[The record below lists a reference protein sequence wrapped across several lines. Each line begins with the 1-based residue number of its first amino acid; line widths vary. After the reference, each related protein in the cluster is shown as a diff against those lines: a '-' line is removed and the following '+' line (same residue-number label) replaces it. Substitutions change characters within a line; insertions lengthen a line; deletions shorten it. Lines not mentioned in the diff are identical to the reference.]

1 MQFRRDTIIR
11 DYRIVDIIGE
21 GGMGQVY
28 VAIDNLERKVAI
40 KVLNPSF
47 THEGDFIQRFK
58 QEAMLQS
65 SLDHEGIVKIHTF
78 FEQNGLYFLVMEYVE
93 GQTIRQLIQ
102 TVGPIPEARVL
113 SLSVQV
119 LKALEFAHS
128 RGIVHRDIKPSNIIV
143 TPKNTIKI
151 VDFGVAKMLG
161 MENLVNTQVGSKMGT
176 YLYMSPEQVKSE
188 ENIGAQTDIYSFG
201 IVIFEMLTGR
211 VPYNVITNSEYAL
224 MQEIVNSSLPDPRK
238 YYPHISNSLVNIL
251 SKMTVKDARN
261 RYITCSQVL
270 IDIHRFTD
278 LIHTGQS
285 SIPSHFEQT
294 GVVDV
299 SQMKAPT
306 PQPSGSKN
314 ILYVS
319 LGVVAVLF
327 IILAVGGY
335 MMYQNKQE
343 EKLRQRQQTQFQID
357 SLKKA
362 NEQKLLRAD
371 TLYNQ
376 ATNLR
381 RDKNSMAKWYRSIAL
396 LTEAIELNPNDI
408 RYYFERA
415 RGYWFTSEFSKAIPD
430 LDKALEFTADFGKV
444 QYAPA
449 SLYYMR
455 GICRADNKDAKS
467 YSDAQNL
474 EYALADLKT
483 AFSQRKE
490 YADVYCS
497 ALVAKAKQLY
507 SSGDAKQAIVFATE
521 AYSIVKSNK
530 IKLEVLMVRMQSY
543 ESLGMTDEA
552 FGDRVESEEVIDLL
566 NPGVRP

>member
-28 VAIDNLERKVAI
+28 IAIDNLDRKVAV

-47 THEGDFIQRFK
+47 TLESDFIQRFK
-58 QEAMLQS
+58 QEARLQS

-102 TVGPIPEARVL
+102 AVGPIPESRTL
-113 SLSVQV
+113 SLATQI

-176 YLYMSPEQVKSE
+176 YLYMSPEQVKGE
-188 ENIGAQTDIYSFG
+188 VAIGAQTDIYSFG
-201 IVIFEMLTGR
+201 IVLFEMLTGR

-224 MQEIVNSSLPDPRK
+224 MQEIVNSALPDPRK

-251 SKMTVKDARN
+251 SKMTVKDSTK
-261 RYITCSQVL
+261 RYIACSQVL

-278 LIHTGQS
+278 LLPSGHT
-285 SIPSHFEQT
+285 SIPHSFEQT
-294 GVVDV
+294 GIVDV
-299 SQMKAPT
+299 GNQTIETESKSSKA
-306 PQPSGSKN
+306 

-319 LGVVAVLF
+319 LSVVAVLF
-327 IILAVGGY
+327 VILAVGGY
-335 MMYQNKQE
+335 LMYQNKQDD
-343 EKLRQRQQTQFQID
+343 KIKQREQTQLQLD
-357 SLKKA
+357 SIKKA
-362 NEQKLLRAD
+362 SETRLLRAD
-371 TLYNQ
+371 TLFNE
-376 ATNLR
+376 AMNLR
-381 RDKNSMAKWYRSIAL
+381 RDRNSMAKWYRSISM
-396 LTEAIELNPNDI
+396 LTESIELNPNDI

-415 RGYWFTSEFSKAIPD
+415 RGYWFTSDFSKAITD

-444 QYAPA
+444 QFAPA
-449 SLYYMR
+449 SIYYMR
-455 GICRADNKDAKS
+455 GICRADNKDATK
-467 YSDAQNL
+467 YSDPQNL
-474 EYALADLKT
+474 EYALSDLRT
-483 AFSQRKE
+483 AYTQRKD
-490 YADVYCS
+490 YANVFAI
-497 ALVAKAKQLY
+497 ALKVKAELLLRNNDY
-507 SSGDAKQAIVFATE
+507 KQAVVFATE
-521 AYSIVKSNK
+521 AYTLVKSNK
-530 IKLEVLMVRMQSY
+530 VLTEILILRMQAY
-543 ESLGMTDEA
+543 ESLGMTEEA
-552 FGDRVESEEVIDLL
+552 FGDRVEIEQLDGSL
-566 NPGVRP
+566 NQ

>member
-28 VAIDNLERKVAI
+28 IAIDNLDRKVAV

-47 THEGDFIQRFK
+47 TLESDFVQRFK
-58 QEAMLQS
+58 QEARLQS

-102 TVGPIPEARVL
+102 AVGPIPESRTL
-113 SLSVQV
+113 SLATQI

-176 YLYMSPEQVKSE
+176 YLYMSPEQVKGE
-188 ENIGAQTDIYSFG
+188 VAIGAQTDIYSFG
-201 IVIFEMLTGR
+201 IVLFEMLTGR

-224 MQEIVNSSLPDPRK
+224 MQEIVNSALPDPRK

-251 SKMTVKDARN
+251 SKMTVKDSTK
-261 RYITCSQVL
+261 RYIACSQVL

-278 LIHTGQS
+278 LLPSGHT
-285 SIPSHFEQT
+285 SIPHSFEQT
-294 GVVDV
+294 GIVDV
-299 SQMKAPT
+299 GNQTIETESKSSKA
-306 PQPSGSKN
+306 

-319 LGVVAVLF
+319 LSVVAVLF
-327 IILAVGGY
+327 VILAVGGY
-335 MMYQNKQE
+335 LMYQNKQDD
-343 EKLRQRQQTQFQID
+343 KIKQREQTQLQLD
-357 SLKKA
+357 SIKKA
-362 NEQKLLRAD
+362 SETRLLRAD
-371 TLYNQ
+371 TLFNE
-376 ATNLR
+376 AMNLR
-381 RDKNSMAKWYRSIAL
+381 RDRNSMAKWYRSISM
-396 LTEAIELNPNDI
+396 LTESIELNPNDI

-415 RGYWFTSEFSKAIPD
+415 RGYWFTSDFSKAITD

-444 QYAPA
+444 QFAPA
-449 SLYYMR
+449 SIYYMR
-455 GICRADNKDAKS
+455 GICRADNKDATK
-467 YSDAQNL
+467 YSDPQNL
-474 EYALADLKT
+474 EYALSDLRT
-483 AFSQRKE
+483 AYTQRKD
-490 YADVYCS
+490 YANVFAI
-497 ALVAKAKQLY
+497 ALKVKAELLLRNNDY
-507 SSGDAKQAIVFATE
+507 KQAVVFATE
-521 AYSIVKSNK
+521 AYTLVKSNK
-530 IKLEVLMVRMQSY
+530 VLTEILILRMQAY
-543 ESLGMTDEA
+543 ESLGMTEEA
-552 FGDRVESEEVIDLL
+552 FGDRVEIEQLDGSL
-566 NPGVRP
+566 NQ

>member
-113 SLSVQV
+113 SLTVQV

-251 SKMTVKDARN
+251 SKMTVKDSRN

-278 LIHTGQS
+278 LIHTGHTS
-285 SIPSHFEQT
+285 VPTHFEKT
-294 GVVDV
+294 GIVDV
-299 SQMKAPT
+299 GQQPNERQPT
-306 PQPSGSKN
+306 SSKS

-327 IILAVGGY
+327 IILSVGGY
-335 MMYQNKQE
+335 LMYQSKQE
-343 EKLRQRQQTQFQID
+343 EKIRQREQTQLQID
-357 SLKKA
+357 SIKKA
-362 NEQKLLRAD
+362 SETRLLRAD
-371 TLYNQ
+371 TLYLN
-376 ATNLR
+376 ALNLR
-381 RDKNSMAKWYRSIAL
+381 KDKNSMAKWYRSIAL
-396 LTEAIELNPNDI
+396 LTESIELNSNDI

-430 LDKALEFTADFGKV
+430 LDKALEFTADYGKV

-455 GICRADNKDAKS
+455 GICRADNKDAKT

-474 EYALADLKT
+474 EYALSDLKIAST
-483 AFSQRKE
+483 QRKD
-490 YADVYCS
+490 YIDVYCW
-497 ALVAKAKQLY
+497 ALVAKASNLY
-507 SSGDAKQAIVFATE
+507 KSGDAKQAIVFATE
-521 AYSIVKSNK
+521 AYGMVKSK
-530 IKLEVLMVRMQSY
+530 KVLEAILLVRMQSY
-543 ESLGMTDEA
+543 ESLGMTEEA
-552 FGDRVESEEVIDLL
+552 FGDRVELEQMGIDEH
-566 NPGVRP
+566 NSKK

>member
-113 SLSVQV
+113 SLTVQV

-270 IDIHRFTD
+270 IDLHRFTD
-278 LIHTGQS
+278 LIHTGHTS
-285 SIPSHFEQT
+285 VPTHFEKT
-294 GVVDV
+294 GIVDV
-299 SQMKAPT
+299 GQQPNERQPT
-306 PQPSGSKN
+306 SSKS

-327 IILAVGGY
+327 IILSVGGY
-335 MMYQNKQE
+335 LMYESKQE
-343 EKLRQRQQTQFQID
+343 EKIRQREQTQLQID
-357 SLKKA
+357 SIKKA
-362 NEQKLLRAD
+362 SETRLLRAD
-371 TLYNQ
+371 TLYLN
-376 ATNLR
+376 ALNLR
-381 RDKNSMAKWYRSIAL
+381 KDKNSMAKWYRSIAL
-396 LTEAIELNPNDI
+396 LTESIALNPNDI

-430 LDKALEFTADFGKV
+430 LDKALEFTADYGKV

-449 SLYYMR
+449 SIYYMR
-455 GICRADNKDAKS
+455 AICRADNKDAKT
-467 YSDAQNL
+467 YSDPQNL
-474 EYALADLKT
+474 EYALSDLKIAST
-483 AFSQRKE
+483 QRKD
-490 YADVYCS
+490 YIDIYCS
-497 ALVAKAKQLY
+497 ALVAKASNLY
-507 SSGDAKQAIVFATE
+507 KSGDAKQAIVFASE
-521 AYSIVKSNK
+521 AYGIVKSK
-530 IKLEVLMVRMQSY
+530 KVLEAVLMVRMQSY
-543 ESLGMTDEA
+543 ESLGMTEEA
-552 FGDRVESEEVIDLL
+552 FGDRVELEQMGIDES
-566 NPGVRP
+566 NSK